1 MIIAKIALGLAS
13 TVAFATVYT
22 MREGL
27 ITVQVDEY
35 REGGSHVHLY
45 VPAAA
50 VPMAAHFAPRD
61 KMDQAAEHLQEWL
74 PTARQLAK
82 ELEKYPNAEF
92 VDVQDGKD
100 HVQIGTHNGKLRIDV
115 REPGEEAHIACPIET
130 IDDLIGQL
138 GSNRPGA

>member
-27 ITVQVDEY
+27 ISVRVDENH
-35 REGGSHVHLY
+35 EGGSHVHLY

-50 VPMAAHFAPRD
+50 VPMAAHFAPRAKID
-61 KMDQAAEHLQEWL
+61 EAAERFQEWL
-74 PTARQLAK
+74 PAVRQLTK

-100 HVQIGTHNGKLRIDV
+100 HVQIGTDNGKLRIDV
-115 REPGEEAHIACPIET
+115 QEPGEEVHIACPIET

-138 GSNRPGA
+138 RTNRPGA